1 MNLSK
6 KQTAIILTALN
17 DYSSEAY
24 INGKNDEMIE
34 SQNII
39 KGIEEEMQKGDN
51 DPNNNV
57 GSETGIERDY
67 AKPNCEVCDD

>member
-39 KGIEEEMQKGDN
+39 KGIEEEMEKGNN
-51 DPNNNV
+51 DPDNNV
-57 GSETGIERDY
+57 GSETGIEREY
-67 AKPNCEVCDD
+67 FKNCEVCDD